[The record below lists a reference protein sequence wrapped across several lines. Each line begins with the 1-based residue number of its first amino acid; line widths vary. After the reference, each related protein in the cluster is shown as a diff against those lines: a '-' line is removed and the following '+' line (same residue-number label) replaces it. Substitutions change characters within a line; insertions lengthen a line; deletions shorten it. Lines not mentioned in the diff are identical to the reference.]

1 MENFNKHFHS
11 IKISDFHKKTNLHGF
26 INFVATLT
34 AITLIFYATTVLEN
48 ILLHILFFI
57 SIGALQHR
65 LSIFLH
71 ECLHF
76 SLFKNKTLNI
86 IVGKISAYLIFFNW
100 GYRKIHLRH
109 HMHLGHDEDPDAKN
123 YIYYPRGGNFF
134 LKDLLLNL
142 FGFAALIQFL
152 NQNLNFRKIDSNS
165 VDSSETLPLLVT
177 QCLVFC
183 FFFFLDFWWGYLIFW
198 ILPLVTIAKTLAH
211 FRNVA
216 EHVLLRPIPG
226 KKDLERLRTIKSNFI
241 EKFFFAPLGFNYHA
255 EHHMF
260 PGVPYHKLASL
271 SCRLME
277 HPYYKANI
285 DYYNGGYCSLLIKHA
300 LKPI

>member
-1 MENFNKHFHS
+1 MGNFYKHFHS
-11 IKISDFHKKTNLHGF
+11 IEISDFHKKTNLHGF

-34 AITLIFYATTVLEN
+34 AIALILYATTVLEN

-57 SIGALQHR
+57 VIGALQHR

-86 IVGKISAYLIFFNW
+86 FVGKVSAYLIFFNW
-100 GYRKIHLRH
+100 GYRKIHLKH
-109 HMHLGHDEDPDAKN
+109 HMHLGQDDDPDAEN
-123 YIYYPRGGNFF
+123 YIHYPSGFKFF
-134 LKDLLLNL
+134 TKDLLLNL
-142 FGFAALIQFL
+142 FGLAAFTQFL
-152 NQNLNFRKIDSNS
+152 NQNLNFKKIDTNVNS
-165 VDSSETLPLLVT
+165 SSEKPPLLII
-177 QCLVFC
+177 QSLIFS
-183 FFFFLDFWWGYLIFW
+183 FFFFSGFWWGYFVFW
-198 ILPLVTIAKTLAH
+198 IFPLVTIAKTLAH

-216 EHVLLRPIPG
+216 EHVLLRPIPNN
-226 KKDLERLRTIKSNFI
+226 KNLERLRTIKSNFF

-271 SCRLME
+271 SCRLMKQ
-277 HPYYKANI
+277 PYYKENI

-300 LKPI
+300 LKPN

>member
-1 MENFNKHFHS
+1 VNNFNKCFNNL
-11 IKISDFHKKTNLHGF
+11 KISEFHIKTNWHGIINYLFTISIIFF
-26 INFVATLT
+26 ISFAT
-34 AITLIFYATTVLEN
+34 IFIDNLIIN
-48 ILLHILFFI
+48 ILFFI

-76 SLFKNKTLNI
+76 SLFKNKNLNI
-86 IVGKISAYLIFFNW
+86 FVGKISAYLIFFSW
-100 GYRKIHLRH
+100 GYRKIHLKH
-109 HMHLGHDEDPDAKN
+109 HMHLGHDEDPVAKN
-123 YIYYPRGGNFF
+123 YTYYPTGGKFF

-142 FGFAALIQFL
+142 FGFAALNQFL
-152 NQNLNFRKIDSNS
+152 NQNLNFRKVDSNS
-165 VDSSETLPLLVT
+165 VNSSETLPLLVT

-183 FFFFLDFWWGYLIFW
+183 FFFFLDFWWGYLVFW

-226 KKDLERLRTIKSNFI
+226 NKDLERLRTIKSNFI

-271 SCRLME
+271 SRLLME
-277 HPYYKANI
+277 EPYYKANI

-300 LKPI
+300 INPT